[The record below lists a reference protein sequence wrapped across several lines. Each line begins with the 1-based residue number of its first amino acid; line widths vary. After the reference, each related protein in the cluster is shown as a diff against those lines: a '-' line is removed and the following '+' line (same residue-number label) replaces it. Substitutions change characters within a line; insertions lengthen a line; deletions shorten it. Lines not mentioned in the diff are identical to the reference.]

1 MEDAA
6 GRGGAGEGWPVGVG
20 GATGVI
26 PRPRFCE
33 RTSMVAGTL
42 MVAILVALWRIERR
56 RRRLAEERAA
66 LVRRL
71 ERLTGG
77 GSGWDE

>member
-1 MEDAA
+1 MAA
-6 GRGGAGEGWPVGVG
+6 GILV
-20 GATGVI
+20 
-26 PRPRFCE
+26 
-33 RTSMVAGTL
+33 
-42 MVAILVALWRIERR
+42 VAILVALWRVERR

-77 GSGWDE
+77 GMEDAECRDAS